1 MRSIIVVEQNAAL
14 HELLA
19 FSLRHAGYQVYS
31 ALGCESAMALLV
43 EFRPQVLIAGTLAL
57 HMEYAFRAARRRGTR
72 VVAIVNDTHQANG
85 DIDPAAM
92 MADAILPRPFAPAEL
107 LATVRELCTITE
119 RERESVS

>member
-19 FSLRHAGYQVYS
+19 FSLRHAGYQVHS

-43 EFRPQVLIAGTLAL
+43 EFRPEILIAGTLAA
-57 HMEYAFRAARRRGTR
+57 HMEYAFRAAKRRGTK
-72 VVAIVNDTHQANG
+72 VVAIVNETLQANG
-85 DIDPAAM
+85 EIDPAAAL
-92 MADAILPRPFAPAEL
+92 ADAIFPRPFVPADL
-107 LATVRELCTITE
+107 LATVRELCTRTE